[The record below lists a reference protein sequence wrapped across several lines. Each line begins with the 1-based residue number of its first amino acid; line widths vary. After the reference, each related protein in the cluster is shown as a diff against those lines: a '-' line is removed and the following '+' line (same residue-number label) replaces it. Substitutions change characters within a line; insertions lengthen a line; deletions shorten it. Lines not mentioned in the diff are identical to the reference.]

1 MHALAY
7 PLTLL
12 LLATAPAA
20 IAATPNRPPAQ
31 MPLPAGFEA
40 AIAAGKFATAQ
51 ALIAPA
57 TDACLAADPSAARCI
72 ELLTWLASV
81 GQRREDRPLQLRA
94 AQQAAAAAARFAPG
108 SALEFYALVNLA
120 GGLDHSATPIAAEA
134 PARRALAIADRL
146 WPGASDQRALICRN
160 LATTLTALGQHD
172 EAATLM
178 RRAVAIRTE
187 QGGADSLGALDA
199 ARVLGVTLGAGGR
212 IGEAV
217 ALLTRTA
224 DTLATRHPDQHA
236 ARARAEGDL
245 AAALNDAGRY
255 TEAAQRY
262 AAAIALWEQLGETGE
277 SLVTALNN
285 AARNFVAMGDHAR
298 AEQIDRAVLRIKTL
312 QLGPDD
318 PALARSYGNLGVV
331 LEAQGKVDEARP
343 LLRKALAMAIA
354 AYGPDHV
361 RTAPFRSYL
370 ADALPLAEQEGE
382 RRALLAIY
390 RTRLG
395 PGHPD
400 TLGAQGQLAHLLTAL
415 GRHGE
420 AEAVLREIVA
430 QGERTWGADNVNFA
444 DSLIALAL
452 SLARQLRPGT
462 LAEMRSLIARGWSIQ
477 RAALGPEHPDTIES
491 AIYLAQMSDDH
502 RARTLSRSAQAGI
515 LARIG
520 RARAF
525 DSAAQAQLRGF
536 SPVFAQAVQI
546 NWRLARDRRDT
557 AAK

>member
-1 MHALAY
+1 MPALTRPALMVLALAI
-7 PLTLL
+7 
-12 LLATAPAA
+12 ATPAA
-20 IAATPNRPPAQ
+20 AQTLDQ
-31 MPLPAGFEA
+31 MPLPDGFQA
-40 AIAAGKFATAQ
+40 AIEKGDLAHAQ

-57 TDACLAADPSAARCI
+57 TDACIAADPSAARCI
-72 ELLTWLASV
+72 DLLNWLASV

-94 AQQAAAAAARFAPG
+94 ARLAAAAASHYAPG
-108 SALEFYALVNLA
+108 TAYEYYALFNLS
-120 GGLDHSATPIAAEA
+120 GGLDHSGTPLEAEA
-134 PARRALAIADRL
+134 PARRALAIAERL
-146 WPGASDQRALICRN
+146 WPEPSDNVALICRA
-160 LATTLTALGQHD
+160 LAITLTALAKHA

-178 RRAVAIRTE
+178 RRAVAIRTA
-187 QGGADSLGALDA
+187 QSGADSLAALDA

-212 IGEAV
+212 IGDAV

-224 DTLATRHPDQHA
+224 DTLAARHPDQHA

-245 AAALNDAGRY
+245 AVALNDAGRY

-262 AAAIALWEQLGETGE
+262 AVAIALWEQVGETGE

-285 AARNFVAMGDHAR
+285 AARNFVAMGDYVR

-361 RTAPFRSYL
+361 RTAPFRGYL

-390 RTRLG
+390 RTQLG

-400 TLGAQGQLAHLLTAL
+400 TLNALAQLAHLLTAR

-420 AEAVLREIVA
+420 AEALLREIVA
-430 QGERTWGADNVNFA
+430 QGERTWGPDNVNFA

-462 LAEMRSLIARGWSIQ
+462 LAEMRALIARGWAIQ

-491 AIYLAQMSDDH
+491 AIYLAQMSDDT

-515 LARIG
+515 LARIS

-525 DSAAQAQLRGF
+525 DPAAQAELRGF
-536 SPVFAQAVQI
+536 APLFAQAVQI
-546 NWRLARDRRDT
+546 SWRLARARSDA